1 MDYKPVRP
9 RHSASIDGILPN
21 RVQHNSF
28 QQSVN
33 PASQEDYHPNVSTS
47 EPQPTS
53 IPENSPRQLGSSQP
67 SLLNATIPNPRYQPS
82 NSFGLKS
89 SKRKKWS
96 RKRKV
101 LTTFLVAFLVLVGL
115 GSWYGGQIINNL
127 DKVFHGN
134 PLSDVQALFSSTK
147 LNGESQGRVNILIA
161 GDSADDPGHNGANLT
176 DSIMV
181 LSINTNNHTAF
192 MMSIPRDLWVYV
204 PGLGSYQKINAA
216 NDVTNFNQSGYPRG
230 GMARLQQIVQTDL
243 GIPIDYYAL
252 INYAAFQDAV
262 NAAGGITIDI
272 QSPDPRG
279 IYDSYTNL
287 KLPNGEV
294 TLNGQEA
301 LDLARARGDVPAGDI
316 TYGIPNSDYTRTM
329 YQREMLVALAAK
341 AKTLG
346 VITNPI
352 KISSLFSAL
361 GNNVQTNLNLQDVLR
376 LVQLTKGITPTSLGS
391 YEYSASLTGAVSPL
405 LVGYIDPASGQD
417 ALIPSAGIGNY
428 GQLQQDYLQLTSNNP
443 VVKEGASIV
452 ILNGSDV
459 TGLAGKE
466 RSVLQTKGIDEVTI
480 ADAGNTYTGTL
491 IVNRSNSKD
500 PATKQLLNQLFPGT
514 VVTSATGSTE
524 ADEAANYPNANFV
537 VILGKNWDT

>member
-230 GMARLQQIVQTDL
+230 GMGQLQQIVQTDL